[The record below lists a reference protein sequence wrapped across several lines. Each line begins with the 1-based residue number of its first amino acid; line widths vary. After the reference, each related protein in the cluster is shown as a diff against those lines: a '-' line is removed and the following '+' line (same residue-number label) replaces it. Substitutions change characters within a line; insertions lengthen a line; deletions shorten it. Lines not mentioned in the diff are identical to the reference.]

1 MVLFPLWDLDLIQ
14 ASDPPFRRK
23 VVGPRSNSVVHHC
36 QVLAGGEIGSLARVD
51 YFFCAASLENSLGT
65 STRKIGWGAVHL
77 AVIVLSHATL
87 NICQLV
93 ICDDV

>member
-1 MVLFPLWDLDLIQ
+1 
-14 ASDPPFRRK
+14 
-23 VVGPRSNSVVHHC
+23 VGPRSNSVVHHY

-51 YFFCAASLENSLGT
+51 YFFAHTRPAASLENSLGT
-65 STRKIGWGAVHL
+65 STRKIGWGAVHS
-77 AVIVLSHATL
+77 AVIVLSHVIL